1 MLIALNMQFLN
12 LLNCLLIFLL
22 MQTMNML
29 SESNLT
35 IWTSVNTTN
44 KIDSLSQHNV
54 EILSG

>member
-54 EILSG
+54 